1 MGEKYIKLYKES
13 SGCFII
19 DPVSQKVIM
28 TIKTIDRTKADVIR
42 ALIDNQVIRP
52 ETVLKVEKHCS
63 FTKGKM
69 EGEESYTERA
79 LKESEEEA
87 GIAID
92 DIMIEESPIGSFEK
106 KKRYTDESGISW
118 KEEKKVTMYLAKL
131 KRPYDIN
138 NLNPTDPRHVAIALD
153 INKVSKLL
161 KSKDEKNFRKS
172 KDVQHEIHKYLKNI
186 NNLSLNNTT
195 NDVTQIDA

>member
-1 MGEKYIKLYKES
+1 MNKLYKES

-28 TIKTIDRTKADVIR
+28 TIKTIDKAKADIIR

-52 ETVLKVEKHCS
+52 ETVLHVEKYCS
-63 FTKGKM
+63 FTKGKI
-69 EGEESYTERA
+69 EGEENYQERA

-106 KKRYTDESGISW
+106 KKKYTD
-118 KEEKKVTMYLAKL
+118 AK
-131 KRPYDIN
+131 
-138 NLNPTDPRHVAIALD
+138 
-153 INKVSKLL
+153 
-161 KSKDEKNFRKS
+161 
-172 KDVQHEIHKYLKNI
+172 
-186 NNLSLNNTT
+186 
-195 NDVTQIDA
+195 